1 MMSTLPNMAILIM
14 VAQVAPHT
22 TAQPADLNVVTTC
35 HASLL
40 HHYRDTGNAMHANEI
55 NTAQHGLSTVI
66 MVAQVPPPTIPQPAD
81 LNDVMGIVYVHTS
94 CR

>member
-35 HASLL
+35 HASLI
-40 HHYRDTGNAMHANEI
+40 HDYRDTDNGDIICTHFMQMKS
-55 NTAQHGLSTVI
+55 TQHNMAYLI

-81 LNDVMGIVYVHTS
+81 LNAVTT
-94 CR
+94 

>member
-1 MMSTLPNMAILIM
+1 MGRTYPHFLQMMSTLPNMAILIM

-40 HHYRDTGNAMHANEI
+40 HDYRDTDNGAIISTLHANEI
-55 NTAQHGLSTVI
+55 NTA
-66 MVAQVPPPTIPQPAD
+66 
-81 LNDVMGIVYVHTS
+81 
-94 CR
+94 